1 MKYKVVSAYEFNGK
15 LYRTREEMMHDNNFS
30 ALISQCQSRISQIKN
45 SLSHLEAY
53 IINRTDFIKNHKF
66 TSKKEKY
73 RFLHELY
80 SAKIRRYDSIYNL
93 KAEKADYYKL
103 LSEAK
108 TKGYDSDNRF
118 VRED

>member
-15 LYRTREEMMHDNNFS
+15 LYHTYSEMMHDYNFP
-30 ALISQCQSRISQIKN
+30 ALISQRQSKISQIKN
-45 SLSHLEAY
+45 GLSNLEAF

-66 TSKKEKY
+66 TSKKEK
-73 RFLHELY
+73 FKSLNELY
-80 SAKIRRYDSIYNL
+80 SAKIRRYDLIYDL
-93 KAEKADYYKL
+93 KAEKADYYEL

-118 VRED
+118 VIDS